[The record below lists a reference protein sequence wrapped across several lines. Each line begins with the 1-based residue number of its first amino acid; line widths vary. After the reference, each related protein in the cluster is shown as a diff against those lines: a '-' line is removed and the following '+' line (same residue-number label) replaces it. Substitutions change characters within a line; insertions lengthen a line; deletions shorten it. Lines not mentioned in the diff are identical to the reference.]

1 MDLDKQYSEIKI
13 KFDNARNK
21 LAELENSINL
31 KDSDYLL
38 IRSKDSDNYYIL
50 AHAKDKST
58 MKSGTKSVVADYI
71 RKSGIDLDRINGIEL
86 IMHYQRPRIKK
97 YDQFIDTI
105 NDAVDS
111 LDDKINDLG
120 FALKNKK

>member
-13 KFDNARNK
+13 KFDNARIK
-21 LAELENSINL
+21 LTELETAINL

-58 MKSGTKSVVADYI
+58 VKSGTKSVVADYI
-71 RKSGIDLDRINGIEL
+71 RKSGIDLDKINGIEL
-86 IMHYQRPRIKK
+86 VMHYQRPRIKK
-97 YDQFIDTI
+97 YDQFIVPI
-105 NDAVDS
+105 N
-111 LDDKINDLG
+111 
-120 FALKNKK
+120 